1 MYADSIDFANS
12 KSDSYTASN
21 SSVMD
26 ELNSYFKSYIAG
38 HGEGNNM
45 TMDEAADEIFK
56 GAGFDDAMDMI
67 NRDSPDRRMQSSS
80 SSSSSSSSDDE
91 DSFNRLDNGPEQ
103 NLLDVEI
110 LDQHIDKA
118 GITGGADATRAI
130 ENMAGG
136 NRNSADYIN
145 KDDIYDVDDDFDQTN
160 EDDSTSAF
168 ANAML
173 GGSGKKPRINTS
185 GPVRGYSGVTSE
197 IRVRGNRVTERS
209 RNGSNYLT
217 EDGYIDAQSMLGG
230 GDSDDQE
237 NDHHEDDDY
246 EKRGDNDAN
255 GTPIEQSPATE
266 DSEEKKLPT
275 VPSTNKPI
283 AEFDDYGFESTE
295 YDSESDDTDSTDQN
309 STYQSSM
316 ASEIDHVLSQL
327 RNKTARTLTGGTV
340 NIRKKVVLTDM
351 YPYII
356 RS

>member
-38 HGEGNNM
+38 HSGNNM
-45 TMDEAADEIFK
+45 TVDEAADEIFK

-67 NRDSPDRRMQSSS
+67 NRDRPGRRMQSSS

-91 DSFNRLDNGPEQ
+91 NEFNRLDNGPEQ

-136 NRNSADYIN
+136 NRNG
-145 KDDIYDVDDDFDQTN
+145 DIYDVDDEFDRAN
-160 EDDSTSAF
+160 ETDSTSAF

-173 GGSGKKPRINTS
+173 GGSSKKPRINTS

-197 IRVRGNRVTERS
+197 IRVRGNRVTERG

-237 NDHHEDDDY
+237 NNHHEDDDY

-255 GTPIEQSPATE
+255 GTPVEQSPATE
-266 DSEEKKLPT
+266 DSEEKQLPT
-275 VPSTNKPI
+275 VPSKDKTMD
-283 AEFDDYGFESTE
+283 ESDDDYEIESAE
-295 YDSESDDTDSTDQN
+295 YDSESDDTDPTDQN
-309 STYQSSM
+309 SSYQSNM

-327 RNKTARTLTGGTV
+327 RNKTARTLPGGTV

-351 YPYII
+351 YPYIL